1 MKVFIISIEEENSP
15 RLNNFLSQPFFQSLT
30 QQYKKIGI
38 KGAELSAKFYFEKAV
53 KGREQ
58 ALTPGELGCTLSHLQ
73 ALEEFLESDDSY
85 AFILEDD
92 AILPKDLTN
101 GMLQQELSRIKLPP
115 KTLLS
120 LGGIQMKE
128 SRKVRGKFVQDQF
141 LGKKV
146 LEVIPDFYHRVN
158 YAMAYIVDREMAA
171 LLLVYHQP
179 LRRAD
184 DWSYLFDF
192 DHQVHLMMTYLVDHP
207 VIQKGESNQRLSA
220 IEAER
225 VDNSPLLKSKYG
237 TGLRKNFSKL
247 FSNLYFN

>member
-1 MKVFIISIEEENSP
+1 MKVFIISIEQAGSI
-15 RLNNFLSQPFFQSLT
+15 RLNQFLQQPFFQSLT

-73 ALEEFLESDDSY
+73 ALKEFLESDDSY

-92 AILPKDLTN
+92 AILPEDLTID
-101 GMLQQELSRIKLPP
+101 MLQQEFSRIKLPP

-146 LEVIPDFYHRVN
+146 LSVPMKNQYEQQCNALALENLGIPVIW
-158 YAMAYIVDREMAA
+158 RESEF
-171 LLLVYHQP
+171 LNKLKIWVKDESQK
-179 LRRAD
+179 
-184 DWSYLFDF
+184 SFDF
-192 DHQVHLMMTYLVDHP
+192 RNETKEIIDS
-207 VIQKGESNQRLSA
+207 IFR
-220 IEAER
+220 
-225 VDNSPLLKSKYG
+225 NSLL
-237 TGLRKNFSKL
+237 
-247 FSNLYFN
+247 